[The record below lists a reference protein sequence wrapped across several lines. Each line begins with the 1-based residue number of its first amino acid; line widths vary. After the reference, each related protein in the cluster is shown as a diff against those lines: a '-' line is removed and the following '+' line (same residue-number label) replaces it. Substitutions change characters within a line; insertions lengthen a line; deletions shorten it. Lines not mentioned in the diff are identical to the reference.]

1 MFVVFL
7 FMGSFFGF
15 RGTNK
20 QFLLTVPPLFGIFL
34 IVLKLEFLKKN
45 ALSHFWFLK
54 SMSSLFSTGW
64 GIHLSFVFGSL
75 IYYGVRVTKLPK
87 AQN

>member
-20 QFLLTVPPLFGIFL
+20 QFLLTVPPPLWDFFDRAEIGIFEKKCF
-34 IVLKLEFLKKN
+34 VTFLVPEIN
-45 ALSHFWFLK
+45 E
-54 SMSSLFSTGW
+54 
-64 GIHLSFVFGSL
+64 
-75 IYYGVRVTKLPK
+75 
-87 AQN
+87 

>member
-1 MFVVFL
+1 L
-7 FMGSFFGF
+7 GFFY
-15 RGTNK
+15 R
-20 QFLLTVPPLFGIFL
+20 VEIGIF
-34 IVLKLEFLKKN
+34 EKN

>member
-1 MFVVFL
+1 
-7 FMGSFFGF
+7 
-15 RGTNK
+15 
-20 QFLLTVPPLFGIFL
+20 
-34 IVLKLEFLKKN
+34 VLKLEFLKKN